1 MHNHQPRVDGYLSTH
16 TAGVRILSKDVHY
29 HYATIM
35 LLQVPIMNA
44 AILNKRKP
52 HRRNETIA
60 YIICMCRL
68 LYYRFSREIAL
79 FNVGQSCAD

>member
-1 MHNHQPRVDGYLSTH
+1 
-16 TAGVRILSKDVHY
+16 
-29 HYATIM
+29 M

-60 YIICMCRL
+60 YIMYVCMCRL
-68 LYYRFSREIAL
+68 HYYQFFRETAL
-79 FNVGQSCAD
+79 FNVGQSCTD

>member
-1 MHNHQPRVDGYLSTH
+1 MHNHRPRVDGYLSTR

-29 HYATIM
+29 YATIM
-35 LLQVPIMNA
+35 LLQVPIMHA
-44 AILNKRKP
+44 AILNKRMP
-52 HRRNETIA
+52 HKRNETIA

-68 LYYRFSREIAL
+68 LYYRFSRETAL

>member
-1 MHNHQPRVDGYLSTH
+1 
-16 TAGVRILSKDVHY
+16 
-29 HYATIM
+29 M

-60 YIICMCRL
+60 YIIYMYVQATL
-68 LYYRFSREIAL
+68 LSIFPWYSL
-79 FNVGQSCAD
+79 V